1 MILLVLIA
9 QLNVGYLTVQA
20 DQESLSVYVD
30 NEYIGVTP
38 IIRHPLLPDNY
49 NVGFFPQ
56 DSIEQASYR
65 LKEGSISALW
75 AIAKY
80 GEGTMKVRI
89 APDQVTK
96 ITLNYRNTMA
106 APGKAKLKV
115 GGCLGGVFLLG
126 VGTALLLHAVF

>member
-1 MILLVLIA
+1 MILLLMIA
-9 QLNVGYLTVQA
+9 QLHGGYLSVQA
-20 DQESLSVYVD
+20 DQDSLPIYVD
-30 NEYIGVTP
+30 DDYIGVTP
-38 IIRHPLLPDNY
+38 IVRYPLAPDKY

-56 DSIEQASYR
+56 DSIEQASWR

-80 GEGTMKVRI
+80 GEGTVKVKI
-89 APDQVTK
+89 APDAVTA
-96 ITLNYRNTMA
+96 ITLSYKDCMA

-115 GGCLGGVFLLG
+115 GACLGGVFLLG

>member
-1 MILLVLIA
+1 MILLFLIA
-9 QLNVGYLTVQA
+9 QLNTGYLTVQA
-20 DQESLSVYVD
+20 DQDSLPVYVD
-30 NEYIGVTP
+30 DEYIGLTP
-38 IIRHPLLPDNY
+38 VIRHPLAPDKY

-56 DSIEQASYR
+56 DSIEQASWR
-65 LKEGSISALW
+65 LKQGSISALW

-80 GEGTMKVRI
+80 SEGTVKVSI
-89 APDQVTK
+89 ASDKVTK

-126 VGTALLLHAVF
+126 VGTALLFHAVF

>member
-20 DQESLSVYVD
+20 DQDSLPVYVD
-30 NEYIGVTP
+30 DEYIGVTP
-38 IIRHPLLPDNY
+38 ITKHTLVPDQY

-56 DSIEQASYR
+56 DSIEEASWR
-65 LKEGSISALW
+65 LKQGSISALW

-80 GEGTMKVRI
+80 GEGTVKVQI
-89 APDQVTK
+89 KPDAVTK
-96 ITLNYRNTMA
+96 VNLNYSNTMA
-106 APGKAKLKV
+106 APGKTKLKV

>member
-9 QLNVGYLTVQA
+9 QINAGYLTVQA
-20 DQESLSVYVD
+20 DQDSLPVYVD
-30 NEYIGVTP
+30 DEYIGVTP
-38 IIRHPLLPDNY
+38 IIRHPLSPDSY

-56 DSIEQASYR
+56 DSIEQASWR
-65 LKEGSISALW
+65 LKQGSISALW

-80 GEGTMKVRI
+80 SEGTVKVSI
-89 APDQVTK
+89 ASDKVTK

-106 APGKAKLKV
+106 ASGKAKLKV

-126 VGTALLLHAVF
+126 VGTALLFHAVF